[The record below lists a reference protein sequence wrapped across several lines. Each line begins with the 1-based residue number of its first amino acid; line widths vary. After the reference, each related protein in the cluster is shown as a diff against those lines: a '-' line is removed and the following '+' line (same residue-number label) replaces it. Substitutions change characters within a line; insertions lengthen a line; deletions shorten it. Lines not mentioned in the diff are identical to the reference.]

1 MKMKVWNY
9 QEYRSRK
16 VRSFGRALHCFFS
29 VFLGNAIDQTFDVCL
44 SVGHLTH
51 VAIDTYQYCNYY
63 LFMYR
68 SKCCTKHDVNV
79 AVGISILESDVGT
92 ICIHIFID
100 VASVRRKI
108 LIGRPGASSA
118 AFLKRKAQYVKNVL
132 HLTFLDGLNEISCK
146 CCLIPQ

>member
-63 LFMYR
+63 LFMYH

-100 VASVRRKI
+100 VASVR
-108 LIGRPGASSA
+108 
-118 AFLKRKAQYVKNVL
+118 
-132 HLTFLDGLNEISCK
+132 
-146 CCLIPQ
+146 